1 MAILTLIELNN
12 TIVGLRKSISKAE
25 VHIIHK
31 LSRQVKNSIIS
42 IAINKT
48 LCNFIKT
55 LPDLD
60 FTYLSNYYDIHRL
73 KLCETEKQL
82 ATTKRVIGSRFKI
95 QEKQI
100 GS

>member
-48 LCNFIKT
+48 LCN
-55 LPDLD
+55 LPDHD

>member
-31 LSRQVKNSIIS
+31 LSRQVRNSTIS

-48 LCNFIKT
+48 LCN
-55 LPDLD
+55 DLD

-82 ATTKRVIGSRFKI
+82 ATTKRVIGSRFKT

>member
-31 LSRQVKNSIIS
+31 LSRQVTELYQLLYIK
-42 IAINKT
+42 KLT
-48 LCNFIKT
+48 L
-55 LPDLD
+55 LDLD
-60 FTYLSNYYDIHRL
+60 FTYLSNDYDIDRL

>member
-42 IAINKT
+42 IAINET
-48 LCNFIKT
+48 LCNFII
-55 LPDLD
+55 PDLD

>member
-31 LSRQVKNSIIS
+31 LSRQVTVLYQLLYIK
-42 IAINKT
+42 KLT
-48 LCNFIKT
+48 L
-55 LPDLD
+55 LDLD
-60 FTYLSNYYDIHRL
+60 FTYLSNDYDIYRL

>member
-31 LSRQVKNSIIS
+31 LSRQVTVLYQLLYIK
-42 IAINKT
+42 KLT
-48 LCNFIKT
+48 L
-55 LPDLD
+55 LDLD
-60 FTYLSNYYDIHRL
+60 FTYLSNNYDIDRL

>member
-31 LSRQVKNSIIS
+31 LSRQVIVLYQFLYI
-42 IAINKT
+42 KT
-48 LCNFIKT
+48 LGNLT

-60 FTYLSNYYDIHRL
+60 LT
-73 KLCETEKQL
+73 
-82 ATTKRVIGSRFKI
+82 
-95 QEKQI
+95 
-100 GS
+100 

>member
-31 LSRQVKNSIIS
+31 LSRQVTELYQLLYIK
-42 IAINKT
+42 KLT
-48 LCNFIKT
+48 L
-55 LPDLD
+55 LDLD
-60 FTYLSNYYDIHRL
+60 FTYLSNDYDVDRL

>member
-48 LCNFIKT
+48 LCNLT

-95 QEKQI
+95 QEKLI

>member
-31 LSRQVKNSIIS
+31 LSRQVRNSIIS

-48 LCNFIKT
+48 LCN
-55 LPDLD
+55 LD

>member
-48 LCNFIKT
+48 L
-55 LPDLD
+55 PDLD

-73 KLCETEKQL
+73 KLCETEKLL

>member
-25 VHIIHK
+25 VHIIRK
-31 LSRQVKNSIIS
+31 LSRQVTVLYQLLYIK
-42 IAINKT
+42 KLFKLT
-48 LCNFIKT
+48 L
-55 LPDLD
+55 LDLD
-60 FTYLSNYYDIHRL
+60 FTYLSNDYDIDRL
-73 KLCETEKQL
+73 KLCATEKQL

>member
-48 LCNFIKT
+48 L

>member
-42 IAINKT
+42 IAIN
-48 LCNFIKT
+48 KT